1 MAVPSSGEIRLSKI
15 AAEKH
20 FDNYNHN
27 QSVVSPI
34 SLKDVS
40 TSGNSGGS
48 GVSYDTTNI
57 ANLNANKP
65 DGSTPHAMSEF
76 YAYDHHPNLSTSP
89 LSASFNQN
97 ASSGNTITVNHPNS
111 STWYVSSKP
120 SWVTITTGST
130 SSSSPSLGSLNCVYS
145 VSANSGCSRIGDI
158 VITLNVGTSG
168 GAHPSGSN
176 STTTRTTAIDQDA
189 GSGCGDSG
197 GDGPG
202 GDGGRGGGFGDP

>member
-27 QSVVSPI
+27 QSVASPI

-89 LSASFNQN
+89 LSASFGSGS
-97 ASSGNTITVNHPNS
+97 SSGNTITVNHPNS

-145 VSANSGCSRIGDI
+145 VSANSNCERTGDL
-158 VITLNVGTSG
+158 VITLNVGTTS
-168 GAHPSGSN
+168 GAHPSGTN
-176 STTTRTTAIDQDA
+176 STTTRTTALQQSA
-189 GSGCGDSG
+189 GSGCDDEGLG
-197 GDGPG
+197 GG
-202 GDGGRGGGFGDP
+202 GDGGRGFP